1 MPKTDLNDEK
11 EQAEGEDQRQEAA
24 EEKIKEVEEQVA
36 KKEATKL
43 DAPINRPRK

>member
-1 MPKTDLNDEK
+1 MQKTDLNDEK
-11 EQAEGEDQRQEAA
+11 KQAEEEDPRQEGA

-43 DAPINRPRK
+43 DAPINRPRR